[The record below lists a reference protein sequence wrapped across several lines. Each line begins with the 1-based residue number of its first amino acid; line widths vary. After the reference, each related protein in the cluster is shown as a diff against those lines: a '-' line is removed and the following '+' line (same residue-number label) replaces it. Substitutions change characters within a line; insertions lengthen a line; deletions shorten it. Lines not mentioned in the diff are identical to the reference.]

1 MHEFIILYVFK
12 VRLKRKFDTSTFID
26 KPWYADSLSFDVTIG
41 GVGNFGCCLA
51 NEGNETQK
59 LVGN

>member
-12 VRLKRKFDTSTFID
+12 VRLKRKFDTSTFIN
-26 KPWYADSLSFDVTIG
+26 KAWYADSLSFDVTIG
-41 GVGNFGCCLA
+41 GCCLA